1 MSDKLMDTA
10 PGGQSTQ
17 YESIKQFTNPPD
29 KDVGQLGST
38 STHFPSSSP
47 SPSRQNFVAAS
58 QLIRNACTHVDPG
71 AATKSASSAHDDK
84 TAHKTKEHL
93 GEAVGFGG
101 GGGAGADDEADA
113 EQRARREQGYG
124 GERDMRRDV
133 GA

>member
-29 KDVGQLGST
+29 KDVGQLGDPTNATKSATTSTST
-38 STHFPSSSP
+38 STHT
-47 SPSRQNFVAAS
+47 NTGAEAS
-58 QLIRNACTHVDPG
+58 LN
-71 AATKSASSAHDDK
+71 KSAQGA
-84 TAHKTKEHL
+84 
-93 GEAVGFGG
+93 GEALGSGS
-101 GGGAGADDEADA
+101 ADEEA
-113 EQRARREQGYG
+113 EQRVRREQGYG

>member
-29 KDVGQLGST
+29 KDVGQLG
-38 STHFPSSSP
+38 
-47 SPSRQNFVAAS
+47 N
-58 QLIRNACTHVDPG
+58 PG

-84 TAHKTKEHL
+84 AAHKTKEQL
-93 GEAVGFGG
+93 GEAGG
-101 GGGAGADDEADA
+101 LGGAGASADDEADA

>member
-29 KDVGQLGST
+29 KDVGQLG
-38 STHFPSSSP
+38 
-47 SPSRQNFVAAS
+47 
-58 QLIRNACTHVDPG
+58 DPTN
-71 AATKSASSAHDDK
+71 ATKSASTSTQTYTGKNASLNKSAPG
-84 TAHKTKEHL
+84 A
-93 GEAVGFGG
+93 GEALGSSGS
-101 GGGAGADDEADA
+101 ADEEAEQ

>member
-29 KDVGQLGST
+29 KDVGQLG
-38 STHFPSSSP
+38 
-47 SPSRQNFVAAS
+47 
-58 QLIRNACTHVDPG
+58 DPNN
-71 AATKSASSAHDDK
+71 ATKSASANTGAPSSSSLNKSAQG
-84 TAHKTKEHL
+84 AAEAL
-93 GEAVGFGG
+93 GSSGSAE
-101 GGGAGADDEADA
+101 DEA

>member
-38 STHFPSSSP
+38 STHFPSP
-47 SPSRQNFVAAS
+47 SPSRQNFVAVS

-84 TAHKTKEHL
+84 AAHKTKEQL
-93 GEAVGFGG
+93 GEAGG
-101 GGGAGADDEADA
+101 LGGAGAGADDEADA

-124 GERDMRRDV
+124 GARDMRRDV

>member
-29 KDVGQLGST
+29 KDVGQLG
-38 STHFPSSSP
+38 
-47 SPSRQNFVAAS
+47 N
-58 QLIRNACTHVDPG
+58 PG